1 MPISRRLRRRAQAFL
16 VFLLATSLVASTHD
30 PAVAA
35 PWKPADPIFQP
46 QKEKSVPVTKVTPKA
61 MPADPGARLKVTKAP
76 AVSWP
81 AAATAE
87 AQVVPAP
94 AVKTGKLAA
103 QVPAA
108 GKAGELPV
116 WVTAPTGKQAKAA
129 APAPTKVRVEN
140 LGRKGNGL
148 WLRLARTDGVEQP
161 GTVGLQV
168 SYQSF
173 RNAFGGDWAT
183 RLQLV
188 SLPACAVTNQ
198 AAAEAGKAPAV
209 PAGCVPT
216 VIPSRNDGSGVL
228 TADVPVAADGAA
240 PAAYAVQAAVGGP
253 AGSFAGTSLA
263 PSATWQVGGASGDF
277 NWSYPMEMPPAIG
290 GPAAKV
296 SLDYSSGGVDGRT
309 VATNNQPSWAGE
321 GFELTPGGSVERRYA
336 SCSQDTKGN
345 NGTKPVGDLCWKTDN
360 ATFTLNGKG
369 GELVKDDGDGSWHMK
384 GDDGTVIT
392 RQTGAPNGDNDGE
405 FWVFTTKDGTKYYFG
420 LNHLP
425 GYDSSPLDP
434 KVKNTNSVWTVP
446 VAGNDVNEPCHRTA
460 FADSFCDQGYRF
472 NLDYVVDRHG
482 NTMSLFYAVE
492 TNNYGRNATATTV
505 SNYVRGGNIDHID
518 YGQQDGQ
525 VYSAPAIARVS
536 FTTAER
542 CVPGSAC
549 TYSQPNT
556 YPDTPLDQ
564 MCDSTTNCPN
574 KFNPGFFTTKML
586 TKVTSQV
593 WRGNAYGEVDSWSL
607 AHSFRDPGDGTRAGL
622 WLDGI
627 GNAGLVG
634 GAVQTPQVTF
644 DSIQLAN
651 RVVLP
656 GDTQPP
662 MNWLRVSTVKYGTG
676 GTLAVT
682 YLPPDCG
689 PGNMPASEDLNNKRC
704 HQIKWTAPN
713 ETTQRKD
720 WFHKYVVAQVTES
733 DLAAGGEPVVTQVK
747 YLSDPA
753 WRHDD
758 EDGLVPIGEKGW
770 GQWRG
775 YDHVQ
780 QLKGNPGG
788 PQTVVDSRY
797 FRGMD
802 GDKKAD
808 GTFKS
813 VPITDS
819 TGGTAVDHV
828 ALAGQLREQ
837 DTLNG
842 TQLVSRTITDQWVSA
857 ATATRTRDWGIT
869 KAYGTQQGGNRQAES
884 LDGGALRQSAANNI
898 YNTDGVLVASND
910 QKDLSTTADDTCTRY
925 EYDDNAG
932 VGLAE
937 LPTRTQKV
945 SVGCDKSYTQ
955 QQVISD
961 NRTYYDGQTPETQ
974 PTTPPT
980 KGDVTRQDRLS
991 GFDSAGKPVYQTV
1004 KTAKYDTIGR
1014 ATQTTDA
1021 LNNTTKTDFTPSGA
1035 APLTKTTTTQA
1046 NGQAA
1051 VTELEPAW
1059 GKETAI
1065 TDAGGHRTEA
1075 TYDPLGRT
1083 VGVWLPGRSGSST
1096 PAGDPA
1102 AKAGRNIAGKAA
1114 AADNPAT
1121 PNMRYTY
1128 AVFAAAPS
1136 SVVTDTLQ
1144 TDGSVRTTY
1153 AMSDGLLRKV
1163 QTQEP
1168 APGGGRTLTD
1178 VRYDSRGLEVK
1189 ADGPYYNDAPPNTD
1203 VLTPND
1209 AVVLTQKL
1217 TEYDQAGRPTAEVFR
1232 SAGDEKWR
1240 TKHTYAAD
1248 RQTDEPPAGDAPTAR
1263 FTNVQGQVTELREY
1277 AGSTATG
1284 SYDKTAYTYT
1294 PAGKLASVTDPS
1306 GSQWTFEY
1314 DLRGRKIKDT
1324 DPDRGPTTYTYNDLD
1339 QVTSSTDARGTTLA
1353 YTYDA
1358 IGRKTAIYQGST
1370 SGTKLADWVY
1380 DTLTVGSPTSSTRY
1394 LDGQAYTT
1402 KITGYNA
1409 GGKPLGAQVTIP
1421 GTEGGL
1427 AGTYTTTNTYN
1438 VDGEIATA
1446 ALPVIGDLPA
1456 ETMQFGYDAND
1467 QPTTLKSNLT
1477 TYVRGTQYT
1486 PFGEVSLVT
1495 LGSTGGKWVQLGY
1508 EYQPGTRRLQ
1518 KVTTDKETLPR
1529 RISSVAYAYD
1539 PGGNITSI
1547 TDTPSSTS
1555 GKPVDTQ
1562 CFTYDSLRRLTSA
1575 WTPSSNNCATAPS
1588 QGALGGPA
1596 PYLNTYTYDASGN
1609 RKTETRATPTASTT
1623 STYSYPAPG
1632 AVRPHGVT
1640 QVQTT
1645 GAVTKTD
1652 TYSYDSTGNQLSR
1665 NGEKY
1670 TWDAEGNL
1678 TKVAAAD
1685 GTSTDFVYDADG
1697 NRLLRR
1703 DSTGTTLYLGDTEA
1717 LLKPNGTVVGTRYY
1731 KHGKQTVA
1739 VRTGGK
1745 LSWLGADQHGTSTT
1759 TIADTAAQEVN
1770 RRFFDPFGNNRGTA
1784 APVWPGQ
1791 RSFVGGTS
1799 DPSTGLVHLGARE
1812 YDPTLGRFISVDPE
1826 ADYQQ
1831 PQTLNGYSYANN
1843 NPVTFTDPEGTSWF
1857 SDIVSS
1863 VKSVAQTVVNRV
1875 VDTVKEAVKIVTPVI
1890 NWVRDTVTAAVEAVK
1905 TFVQKTIE
1913 VVKQVVKT
1921 VVKVVKKVVK
1931 EVKKVVKQV
1940 AKVAKKVASAVKDTV
1955 KKVATKVG
1963 EAAVAVGKAVA
1974 KAATAAAKWVWENR
1988 EQILWTALD
1997 IGLTIAACAG
2007 TAGAGCIARGLLE
2020 VAAWTAASA
2029 LLPDPPPEEGNAAAA
2044 AAAGGLNNDSIRRQ
2058 IDPNAVPPDQ
2068 WKTGTVADQSMDH
2081 LRHGKEEDFKYQ
2093 RHTPAT
2099 FDGKGSRKAKL
2110 LGWALG
2116 AMDVIFK
2123 IGH

>member
-1 MPISRRLRRRAQAFL
+1 MLLLTITL
-16 VFLLATSLVASTHD
+16 VVTSHD

-35 PWKPADPIFQP
+35 PWKPADPVFQP
-46 QKEKSVPVTKVTPKA
+46 KKEKSVPVSKVTPKA
-61 MPADPGARLKVTKAP
+61 LPADPGAKLRMTKAP

-81 AAATAE
+81 AAATAD
-87 AQVVPAP
+87 AQVAAAP
-94 AVKTGKLAA
+94 TARSGKMAA
-103 QVPAA
+103 QVPATGRA
-108 GKAGELPV
+108 GTLPV
-116 WVTAPTGKQAKAA
+116 WVTAPTGKQAKAQA
-129 APAPTKVRVEN
+129 NTPAPTKVRVEN
-140 LGRKGNGL
+140 LGRKGNAL

-173 RNAFGGDWAT
+173 RNAYGGDWAN

-188 SLPACAVTNQ
+188 KLPACAFANQ
-198 AAAEAGKAPAV
+198 AAAEAGQPPAV
-209 PAGCVPT
+209 AAGCVPT
-216 VIPSRNDGSGVL
+216 VVPSHNDGSGVI

-240 PAAYAVQAAVGGP
+240 PAAYAVQAAIGGS
-253 AGSFAGTSLA
+253 AGTFAATSLA
-263 PSATWQVGGASGDF
+263 PSATWQVGGAAGDF

-309 VATNNQPSWAGE
+309 SATNNQPSWAGE

-336 SCSQDTKGN
+336 SCAQDTKGN

-369 GELVKDDGDGSWHMK
+369 GELVKDDTTGQWHMK
-384 GDDGTVIT
+384 GDDGTVVT

-405 FWVFTTKDGTKYYFG
+405 YWIFTTKDGTKYYFG

-425 GYDSSPLDP
+425 GYDSTPDDP
-434 KVKNTNSVWTVP
+434 KKNTNSAWTVP
-446 VAGNDVNEPCHRTA
+446 VAGNDVNEPCHKTA
-460 FADSFCDQGYRF
+460 FADSFCDQAYRW

-482 NTMSLFYAVE
+482 NTMSLFYATE
-492 TNNYGRNATATTV
+492 INHYARNATATTV
-505 SNYVRGGNIDHID
+505 SAYVRGGNIDHID
-518 YGQQDGQ
+518 YGQQDGR
-525 VYSAPAIARVS
+525 VYTDPAIARVL

-549 TYSQPNT
+549 TYSQPQT

-564 MCDSTTNCPN
+564 LCDSTTNCD
-574 KFNPGFFTTKML
+574 KRFNPGFFTTKML

-593 WRGNAYGEVDSWSL
+593 WRGSAYGDVDSWSL

-634 GAVQTPQVTF
+634 GSVQTPQVTF

-651 RVVLP
+651 RVVIP
-656 GDTQPP
+656 GDNEPP
-662 MNWLRVSTVKYGTG
+662 MNWLRVSTIKYGTG

-682 YLPPDCG
+682 YSPPECAAGNLPAAADT
-689 PGNMPASEDLNNKRC
+689 NTMRC
-704 HQIKWTAPN
+704 HPIKWTAPN
-713 ETTQRKD
+713 ETAQRTD
-720 WFHKYVVAQVTES
+720 WFHKYVVTQVTEA
-733 DLAAGGEPVVTQVK
+733 DLAGGNEPVVTQVK
-747 YLSDPA
+747 YLSAPA

-758 EDGLVPIGEKGW
+758 EDGLVPIGEKTW

-780 QLKGNPGG
+780 VLKGNPGG
-788 PQTVVDSRY
+788 PQTVTDSRY

-802 GDKKAD
+802 GDLKAD
-808 GTFKS
+808 GSHKS

-819 TGGTAVDHV
+819 TGGTVADHV

-842 TQLVSRTITDQWVSA
+842 TQLVSRTITDPWVSA
-857 ATATRTRDWGIT
+857 ATAVSKKDWGT
-869 KAYGTQQGGNRQAES
+869 TSAYETQQAGNHQAES

-898 YNTDGVLVASND
+898 YAADGTLLASND
-910 QKDLSTTADDTCTRY
+910 QKDLSNPNDDTCTRY
-925 EYDDNAG
+925 EYANNASA
-932 VGLAE
+932 GLSE
-937 LPTRTQKV
+937 LPTRKQTV
-945 SVGCDKSYTQ
+945 AVGCDKSYTP
-955 QQVISD
+955 QQVLSD
-961 NRTYYDGQTPETQ
+961 ERTYYDGATS

-980 KGDVTRQDRLS
+980 KGDVTRTDRLS
-991 GFDSAGKPVYQTV
+991 GFDSDGTPRYQTV
-1004 KTAKYDTIGR
+1004 KTAKYDAIGR
-1014 ATQTTDA
+1014 ATQITDA
-1021 LNNTTKTDFTPSGA
+1021 LNNVTTTDFTPSGA
-1035 APLTKTTTTQA
+1035 GPLTKTTITQA
-1046 NGQAA
+1046 NGQTA

-1059 GKETAI
+1059 GKETAV

-1075 TYDPLGRT
+1075 TYDPLGRA
-1083 VGVWLPGRSGSST
+1083 VSVWLPGRSGGAT

-1102 AKAGRNIAGKAA
+1102 AKAGANIAGKAA
-1114 AADNPAT
+1114 AADNASV
-1121 PNMRYTY
+1121 PNMHYTY
-1128 AVFAAAPS
+1128 SVQADAAS
-1136 SVVTDTLQ
+1136 SVTTDTLQ
-1144 TDGSVRTTY
+1144 TDGSLRTTY
-1153 AMSDGLLRKV
+1153 TMSDGLLRKV

-1189 ADGPYYNDAPPNTD
+1189 SDGPYYNDAPPNTD
-1203 VLTPND
+1203 VLTPD
-1209 AVVLTQKL
+1209 ESALPTQKI
-1217 TEYDQAGRPTAEVFR
+1217 TEYDLAARPTAEVFR
-1232 SAGDEKWR
+1232 SDGEEKWR
-1240 TKHTYAAD
+1240 TTHTYAGD
-1248 RQTDEPPAGDAPTAR
+1248 HQTDDPPAGDAPSTR

-1277 AGSTATG
+1277 AGSSPTG

-1294 PAGKLASVTDPS
+1294 PAGQLASVTDPS
-1306 GSQWTFEY
+1306 GNKWTFDY
-1314 DLRGRKIKDT
+1314 DVRGRKIKET
-1324 DPDRGPTTYTYNDLD
+1324 DPDRGATTYTYNDLD
-1339 QVTSSTDARGTTLA
+1339 QMTSSTDARGTTLA

-1358 IGRKTAIYQGST
+1358 IGRKTGEFLGST

-1394 LDGQAYTT
+1394 VNGQAYTT
-1402 KITGYNA
+1402 RITGYNSA
-1409 GGKPLGAQVTIP
+1409 GKPLGAQVTIP
-1421 GTEGGL
+1421 SSEGGL

-1438 VDGEIATA
+1438 VDGEIATS
-1446 ALPVIGDLPA
+1446 ALPAIGDLPA
-1456 ETMQFGYDAND
+1456 ETMQYGYDAND
-1467 QPTTLKSNLT
+1467 QPTTLSSNLT

-1508 EYQPGTRRLQ
+1508 EYEQGTRRLQ

-1529 RISSVAYAYD
+1529 RISSVAYTYD
-1539 PGGNITSI
+1539 PGGNITSV

-1555 GKPVDTQ
+1555 GQPADTQ
-1562 CFTYDSLRRLTSA
+1562 CFNYDNLRRLTSA
-1575 WTPSSNNCATAPS
+1575 WTPSSNDCSTAPS
-1588 QGALGGPA
+1588 QSALGGPA
-1596 PYLNTYTYDASGN
+1596 PYWNAYTYDASGN
-1609 RKTETRATPTASTT
+1609 RKTETRTTPTASTT

-1632 AVRPHGVT
+1632 QPQPHGVT

-1645 GAVTKTD
+1645 GSTTGTS
-1652 TYSYDSTGNQLSR
+1652 TYSYDATGNQLTR
-1665 NGEKY
+1665 NGESY

-1678 TKVAAAD
+1678 TKVTN
-1685 GTSTDFVYDADG
+1685 GGKSTDFVYDADG

-1717 LLKPNGTVVGTRYY
+1717 LLKPDGSVAGTRYY

-1739 VRTGGK
+1739 IRTAGK
-1745 LSWLGADQHGTSTT
+1745 LTWLGADQNGTSNTA
-1759 TIADTAAQEVN
+1759 IADTATQEVV

-1799 DPSTGLVHLGARE
+1799 DPSTGLIHLGARE
-1812 YDPTLGRFISVDPE
+1812 YDPTIGRFISVDPKV
-1826 ADYQQ
+1826 DYQQ
-1831 PQTLNGYSYANN
+1831 PDTLNAYSYANN
-1843 NPVTFTDPEGTSWF
+1843 NPVTFTDPDGTSWF
-1857 SDIVSS
+1857 SDIITS

-1875 VDTVKEAVKIVTPVI
+1875 VDTVKQAVQVVTPVI
-1890 NWVRDTVTAAVEAVK
+1890 NWVKDQATAAFEAVK
-1905 TFVQKTIE
+1905 SFVQKTVE

-1955 KKVATKVG
+1955 KKVASKVG
-1963 EAAVAVGKAVA
+1963 AAAVAVGKAVA
-1974 KAATAAAKWVWENR
+1974 KAATAAAKWAWENR

-1997 IGLTIAACAG
+1997 VGLTIAACAG

-2020 VAAWTAASA
+2020 VAAWTAASN
-2029 LLPDPPPEEGNAAAA
+2029 LLPDPPAPAAESAAEPKQYSGTVTFGSDGKIQRPPEY
-2044 AAAGGLNNDSIRRQ
+2044 
-2058 IDPNAVPPDQ
+2058 DPAN
-2068 WKTGTVADQSMDH
+2068 WKTGTVADQSMEQ
-2081 LRHGKEEDFKYQ
+2081 LRHGKEEDFKY
-2093 RHTPAT
+2093 RGHTPST
-2099 FDGKGSRKAKL
+2099 FDGPAPRRAKL
-2110 LGWALG
+2110 VGWALS